1 MTYFLAL
8 STAGSE
14 NEGEKIGK
22 ALVEK
27 KLAACVNVVPK
38 VRSFFFWQGRACN
51 EREVLLVIK
60 TTRGNLRKIR
70 EVIKELNSYK
80 VPEFIYVKIE
90 GGDAGYLDWVRETT
104 DRGRKRIKKP
114 KNTY

>member
-14 NEGEKIGK
+14 EEGVKIGK

-38 VRSFFFWQGRACN
+38 VRSFFFWDGKTC
-51 EREVLLVIK
+51 EEEEVLLVIK
-60 TTRGNLRKIR
+60 TTRDNLQSTGEI
-70 EVIKELNSYK
+70 IKKMNTYNL
-80 VPEFIYVKIE
+80 PEFIYVKIQ
-90 GGDAGYLDWVRETT
+90 GGDAGYLDWVRKTT